1 MAKYTLFAKG
11 GNVKGQKKLKD
22 GNYASHKVSL
32 EQDGKSKKNFVAY
45 VNEGDDRTANFY
57 DMTGK
62 FVMDMKVSD
71 GGKLVSEGKMK
82 KIMDYEV
89 PKENVKVRNVSLK
102 DMNYSELRQY
112 IQDKYIDEIKNAEF
126 YFNIYEI
133 GDLIEFVDDS
143 IRDQHKKIFEE
154 NADYLESNL
163 EKKTGLKVDGW
174 ELQDEEGNELK
185 EVDSGNTYNWSYLG
199 GADFNWRTYESSDGE
214 KYYLMALIHMGGD
227 IRGNYGDAF
236 IFEGDSKDEVFEK
249 FYSLLRGGGHVYLQF
264 KDGSSVSFDSQQDS
278 DVWYFEQHERNDEPV
293 TGLAKKYL
301 EDFESFGSWDG
312 DEFLE
317 RTIEE
322 FHQGKKVH
330 SYERGGTFEVGRFYK
345 NKEGNVYRYLGSKYF
360 MGQDGQ
366 YKKLEVDDFYRDGGI
381 MAKGGQLNI
390 HDKDFKGDFT
400 IEWDVKGLGSK
411 ANISEEDFEYEYETG
426 AFSNS
431 YAQKCFDEIKSKVK
445 PKSWSIKD
453 WSFAGRSNGW
463 FVLICDGNEDYPVS
477 GYGDDVTDSQMDK
490 MNSIVD
496 KYKKNYTKEL
506 EEFYSKEKKEDG
518 GKMAR
523 GGVLSHGFKT
533 GDKILNDYLGYAIV
547 KNTDG
552 VSVVNPNSGS
562 RFVISLDDSKMGGAR
577 KMIKMSEKQQI
588 DAAIDYIDTLEPL
601 ND

>member
-1 MAKYTLFAKG
+1 
-11 GNVKGQKKLKD
+11 
-22 GNYASHKVSL
+22 
-32 EQDGKSKKNFVAY
+32 
-45 VNEGDDRTANFY
+45 
-57 DMTGK
+57 
-62 FVMDMKVSD
+62 
-71 GGKLVSEGKMK
+71 
-82 KIMDYEV
+82 
-89 PKENVKVRNVSLK
+89 
-102 DMNYSELRQY
+102 
-112 IQDKYIDEIKNAEF
+112 
-126 YFNIYEI
+126 
-133 GDLIEFVDDS
+133 
-143 IRDQHKKIFEE
+143 
-154 NADYLESNL
+154 
-163 EKKTGLKVDGW
+163 
-174 ELQDEEGNELK
+174 
-185 EVDSGNTYNWSYLG
+185 
-199 GADFNWRTYESSDGE
+199 
-214 KYYLMALIHMGGD
+214 MALIHMGGD